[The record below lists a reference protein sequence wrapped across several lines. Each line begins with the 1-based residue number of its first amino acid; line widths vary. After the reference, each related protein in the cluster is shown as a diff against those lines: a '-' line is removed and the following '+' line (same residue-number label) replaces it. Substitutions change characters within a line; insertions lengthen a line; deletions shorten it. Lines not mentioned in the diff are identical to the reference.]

1 MTRKTGGLKSLIE
14 KAGATGTVVKRV
26 ARTECAPDPNQ
37 PRKEFDDLEEFAES
51 LRSQGILE
59 NITVRV
65 PTIEEALLLPDGV
78 KYIIAFGERRWRGA
92 ELAQIEYLD
101 VVVKEFEPSELWL
114 NQVAENT
121 ARKSFKNRELMNA
134 IMKAKSDF
142 KLSGTQIAKS
152 TGLGQAIVS
161 YYMVIGESKHVELF
175 GQYLDADVSL
185 RAVSDLARLAKKH
198 PVFIDEKLKSIT
210 AEMVTLDFVSKLK
223 DTLEGNGKAVEKL
236 DSSTHFDQFPS
247 SNSGPDADF
256 TDTDGIDTDGIDTDG
271 IDTDGIDTD
280 GIDTDGID
288 TDGIDTDGINTDGI
302 DTDGID
308 TDGIDTD
315 GIDTDGIDTDGTDT
329 DGTDTDG
336 TDTDGTDTDGI
347 ELQTDWVGSSQG
359 AGIEGFVKRPV
370 TQAIVNI
377 SVKDKKTSKSQ
388 FGRINLGIKPNDDG
402 LVPVEFDD
410 GIIMVSLA
418 EKEILIVG
426 YE

>member
-1 MTRKTGGLKSLIE
+1 MQMTRKTGGLKSLIE

-236 DSSTHFDQFPS
+236 DSSTHFDQFTS

-256 TDTDGIDTDGIDTDG
+256 TDTDGTDTDGINTDGTDTDGTDTDG
-271 IDTDGIDTD
+271 INTDGT
-280 GIDTDGID
+280 D
-288 TDGIDTDGINTDGI
+288 TDGIDTDGINTDGT
-302 DTDGID
+302 DTDGIN
-308 TDGIDTD
+308 TDGI
-315 GIDTDGIDTDGTDT
+315 
-329 DGTDTDG
+329 DTDG

-370 TQAIVNI
+370 SQAIVNI

>member
-1 MTRKTGGLKSLIE
+1 MQMTRKTGGLKSLIE

-271 IDTDGIDTD
+271 
-280 GIDTDGID
+280 
-288 TDGIDTDGINTDGI
+288 
-302 DTDGID
+302 
-308 TDGIDTD
+308 
-315 GIDTDGIDTDGTDT
+315 
-329 DGTDTDG
+329 TDTDG